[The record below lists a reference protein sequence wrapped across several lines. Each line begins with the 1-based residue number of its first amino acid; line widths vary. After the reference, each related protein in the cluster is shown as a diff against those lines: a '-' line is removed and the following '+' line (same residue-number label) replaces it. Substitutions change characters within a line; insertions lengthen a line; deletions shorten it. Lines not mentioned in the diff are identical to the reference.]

1 MGVIMG
7 FFKGKMVEAE
17 ELKGHYPISILFI
30 KNKKKK
36 YPIFIPLNKV
46 LGGAISIWS
55 HTTLK
60 KIYM

>member
-7 FFKGKMVEAE
+7 FLREKW
-17 ELKGHYPISILFI
+17 LKQ
-30 KNKKKK
+30 KNSKAITQYLYYSSKTKKK